1 MRFSQKRLIATVT
14 GAVTMFVWGG
24 FSPMVLLKGAGFNRV
39 SDEERIVSALR
50 TSLPGDGLY
59 FLPSI
64 DIRGNPSAEETA
76 AWAAR
81 FRAGPTGMIVY
92 HSAGDAPVS
101 RKKLSVQF
109 LTVGSLWMVRH
120 QFYLLELVGISECLF
135 FLRKAWTCCRLVT
148 GRRRRRQ
155 ADSAREDLIAAVPT
169 AVGSPNPVL
178 DRDSDHVAWHSKGG
192 LYESSCS
199 LSSRSTVLCSAPDRC
214 DSFRSSE
221 RRQAHREAAQP
232 GPGVPEGRKQRRPA
246 NGPGTVV
253 HTDE

>member
-14 GAVTMFVWGG
+14 DAVTMFVWGG

-39 SDEERIVSALR
+39 SDAERIVSALR

-76 AWAAR
+76 AWEAR

-109 LTVGSLWMVRH
+109 LSHTLGAGVVS
-120 QFYLLELVGISECLF
+120 YLLSLTV
-135 FLRKAWTCCRLVT
+135 AMYW
-148 GRRRRRQ
+148 RR
-155 ADSAREDLIAAVPT
+155 IALA
-169 AVGSPNPVL
+169 
-178 DRDSDHVAWHSKGG
+178 G
-192 LYESSCS
+192 LLGAS
-199 LSSRSTVLCSAPDRC
+199 
-214 DSFRSSE
+214 
-221 RRQAHREAAQP
+221 
-232 GPGVPEGRKQRRPA
+232 G
-246 NGPGTVV
+246 
-253 HTDE
+253 